1 MTLEMCATGL
11 LTLQVYCPVSSNSTA
26 SISRLLLSVS
36 PSLPTVILILDG
48 RSVSTR
54 GESSL
59 NQVTSGSGLPV
70 HEQEAIVPSPSS
82 GFFLVKVRP
91 STILGS
97 TAEERGITDSKRER
111 EKIYILH
118 NYSMYVQYT
127 AAIKYRALWC
137 GVSWATHCSTPV
149 SGFH

>member
-1 MTLEMCATGL
+1 MCATGL
-11 LTLQVYCPVSSNSTA
+11 LTLQVYCPVSLNSTA

-36 PSLPTVILILDG
+36 PSLPAVILILDG

-59 NQVTSGSGLPV
+59 NQVISGSGLPV
-70 HEQEAIVPSPSS
+70 HEQEAIVSSPSS

-97 TAEERGITDSKRER
+97 TAEERGITDSER
-111 EKIYILH
+111 ESYAYIKIYCATTYM
-118 NYSMYVQYT
+118 YSMYVQY
-127 AAIKYRALWC
+127 K
-137 GVSWATHCSTPV
+137 V
-149 SGFH
+149 